1 MTIAG
6 QLLER
11 QNELSQA
18 LALAILTKAARVKK
32 DLDWRRW
39 LREIFPSYVT
49 QDFSPRHVEF
59 WEWTQRL
66 RPSLRPPALI
76 AIWPRGGGKSTSVEL
91 AVIRIGARKAR
102 RYVWYCC
109 EVQDQADKHVETIS
123 SMLETKTVEA
133 AYPELAT
140 RMVGKYGS
148 SKGWRRSRL
157 RTASGLTVD
166 AIGLDTAARGAKVE
180 EQRPD
185 LIVMDD
191 VDGKHDSP
199 ATIKKKIEIITN
211 SLLPAGSN
219 DCAILFVQN
228 VIHPDS
234 IAAQLVDGRADFIMD
249 RKVSGPYPAVD
260 GLTYEQREGKFYIT
274 GGVASWEGQNLQVC
288 QEQINTWGLTAF
300 LQEAQHEVSAP
311 PGGIWDHIEFRH
323 CNFGEIPD
331 LVRGCVWVD
340 PAVTATDQSDSMGIQ
355 ADGIDSSG
363 NIYRIFSWEQ
373 ITSPESAIRKAILK
387 ALELG
392 FDRVGVE
399 TDQGGDTWKSVYDQ
413 VCRKLGEEKPAILF
427 YPPDP
432 DEELR
437 LKPFPKFA
445 SDKAGAGYGSKVE
458 RNSQMLTDYEH
469 GRVIHVRGTHD
480 VLERA
485 LKRFPLTK
493 PLDLADASFW
503 SWHDLRKPKGVFFR

>member
-1 MTIAG
+1 M
-6 QLLER
+6 
-11 QNELSQA
+11 
-18 LALAILTKAARVKK
+18 
-32 DLDWRRW
+32 
-39 LREIFPSYVT
+39 
-49 QDFSPRHVEF
+49 
-59 WEWTQRL
+59 
-66 RPSLRPPALI
+66 
-76 AIWPRGGGKSTSVEL
+76 
-91 AVIRIGARKAR
+91 
-102 RYVWYCC
+102 
-109 EVQDQADKHVETIS
+109 
-123 SMLETKTVEA
+123 
-133 AYPELAT
+133 
-140 RMVGKYGS
+140 
-148 SKGWRRSRL
+148 
-157 RTASGLTVD
+157 
-166 AIGLDTAARGAKVE
+166 
-180 EQRPD
+180 
-185 LIVMDD
+185 
-191 VDGKHDSP
+191 
-199 ATIKKKIEIITN
+199 
-211 SLLPAGSN
+211 
-219 DCAILFVQN
+219 
-228 VIHPDS
+228 
-234 IAAQLVDGRADFIMD
+234 
-249 RKVSGPYPAVD
+249 
-260 GLTYEQREGKFYIT
+260 
-274 GGVASWEGQNLQVC
+274 
-288 QEQINTWGLTAF
+288 
-300 LQEAQHEVSAP
+300 SAP

-503 SWHDLRKPKGVFFR
+503 SWHDLRKPKGVFLR